1 MIKLEDRPSVIIL
14 SIITFIAVFY
24 AFMFLTE
31 GAATAFM
38 ERTGG
43 PAPNE
48 GTLFF
53 MGSVGYIYLGIAIAN
68 VMAMMAPASQSMVF
82 FRAMVIIT
90 FIAAL
95 RAIGNA
101 IIADEI
107 LTYAP
112 LIATILVYVGYA
124 VVMSRNKARLGTH
137 VGWL

>member
-1 MIKLEDRPSVIIL
+1 
-14 SIITFIAVFY
+14 
-24 AFMFLTE
+24 MFLGDNT
-31 GAATAFM
+31 ASAFM

-43 PAPNE
+43 STPNE
-48 GTLFF
+48 GTMFF
-53 MGSVGYIYLGIAIAN
+53 MGTVGFIYIGIAIGN

-82 FRAMVIIT
+82 FRAMALVS

-95 RAIGNA
+95 RAIGNT

-124 VVMSRNKARLGTH
+124 VVMSRCKARIGTH
-137 VGWL
+137 FGWL

>member
-1 MIKLEDRPSVIIL
+1 MQYPYLGRSLPCRD
-14 SIITFIAVFY
+14 
-24 AFMFLTE
+24 
-31 GAATAFM
+31 GANVPGWQGRSS

-137 VGWL
+137 FGWL

>member
-68 VMAMMAPASQSMVF
+68 VMAMMAPASQSMVY

-112 LIATILVYVGYA
+112 PIATILVYVGYA

-137 VGWL
+137 FGWL

>member
-1 MIKLEDRPSVIIL
+1 
-14 SIITFIAVFY
+14 
-24 AFMFLTE
+24 MFLTE

-68 VMAMMAPASQSMVF
+68 VMAMMAPASQSMVY

-137 VGWL
+137 FGWL